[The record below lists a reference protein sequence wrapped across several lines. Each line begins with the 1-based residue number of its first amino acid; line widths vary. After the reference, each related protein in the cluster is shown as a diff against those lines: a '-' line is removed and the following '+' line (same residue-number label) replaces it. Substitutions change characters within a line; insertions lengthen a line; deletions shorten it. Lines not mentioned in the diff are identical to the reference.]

1 MTKYVMGIDNGGT
14 VTKAC
19 LYDETGN
26 LVGTSSYKV
35 PTLTPHPLW
44 TERDTEAFWQSN
56 VDAIKGCIAAGGVD
70 PADIAAISLTGHGN
84 GIYLSRADGS
94 APWPGVISTDG
105 RAQEFVDEWHSR
117 PDHDEQVR
125 QKTLSTVYAGQ
136 PAAMLAWFDKYQP
149 QVFEETDYV
158 FLAKDYIRYRLSG
171 VPAIEESDGSIIA
184 LMDITRKQFD
194 RDLMEYFG
202 IGRWFDKLPPL
213 VASIDVAGRVSA
225 EAAALTGLVEG
236 TPIAGGAV
244 DVVASAMASGVVKP
258 QKLAVVTGTWSI
270 NEFITPEPIADA
282 DPFLTGVYALPGT
295 WLILEASPNGV
306 SNFEWFMR
314 QVLKPAVQR
323 FGGVEIGDSDVYRV
337 CEEMIRE
344 LTPSMDDPFFLP
356 FINGSSVVPDGRAGF
371 VGLLTYHD
379 IRHMVRAVYEG
390 VVFSHMYDILRL
402 RSYGPLE
409 EAATFTG
416 GAANS
421 ELWTQ
426 MYADAL
432 GSPLQVVDAPEAG
445 TLGVAIM
452 GAVAAGI
459 WPDVETAVEKMVRP
473 ARKVVE
479 PDRSQTDFWRQRYE
493 RYAKYLETQR

>member
-26 LVGTSSYKV
+26 LVGTSSFKV
-35 PTLTPHPLW
+35 PTLTPEPLW
-44 TERDTEAFWQSN
+44 TERDTEGFWQSN
-56 VDAIKGCIAAGGVD
+56 VDAIKGCIEAAGVD
-70 PADIAAISLTGHGN
+70 PADIAAIALTGHGN

-105 RAQEFVDEWHSR
+105 RAQEFVDEWHAR

-125 QKTLSTVYAGQ
+125 RKTLSTVYAGQ
-136 PAAMLAWFDKYQP
+136 PAALLAWFDKYQP
-149 QVFEETDYV
+149 QLFDETDHV
-158 FLAKDYIRYRLSG
+158 FQAKDYIRFRLSG

-184 LMDITRKQFD
+184 LMDISKKEFD
-194 RDLMEYFG
+194 KGLMDYFG
-202 IGRWFDKLPPL
+202 IGRWHAKLPPL
-213 VASIDVAGRVSA
+213 VGSIDVAAKVSA
-225 EAAALTGLVEG
+225 EAAALTGLREG
-236 TPIAGGAV
+236 TPIAGGGV
-244 DVVASAMASGVVKP
+244 DVVASAVASGVVKP
-258 QKLAVVTGTWSI
+258 SKLAVVTGTWSI
-270 NEFITPEPIADA
+270 NEFITPHPIADA
-282 DPFLTGVYALPGT
+282 DPFLTGIYALPGT
-295 WLILEASPNGV
+295 WIILEASPNGV

-314 QVLKPAVQR
+314 QVLKPTVKR
-323 FGGVEIGDSDVYRV
+323 FGGADVSDGDIYRV

-344 LTPSMDDPFFLP
+344 LTPTIDDPFFLP
-356 FINGSSVVPDGRAGF
+356 FINGSSVVPDGRSAF
-371 VGLLTYHD
+371 IGLLAYHD

-390 VVFSHMYDILRL
+390 VVFSHMHDVLKLREYDD
-402 RSYGPLE
+402 LE

-452 GAVAAGI
+452 AAVAAGL
-459 WPDVETAVEKMVRP
+459 WPDLETAVANMVRP
-473 ARKVVE
+473 ARKVVQPN
-479 PDRSQTDFWRQRYE
+479 PDNAEIWRT
-493 RYAKYLETQR
+493 RYARFVKYLETQR